1 MNSVVKIK
9 YLFILSDCLGRQKF
23 CGMDVIPQNW
33 SIDVIPQLWGM
44 DVIPWL
50 WGMDVINT
58 FDLRYGCN
66 TSDLSYGFYTSDLR
80 YSGVETKSWI
90 IVKKH
95 ITIMNLCFK
104 NMGII
109 HTSARESWITR
120 LWEKLI
126 KIHVWINCVRPREC
140 SIWRFWESN
149 FQFPFSGGACPRTP
163 LPPYIIR
170 AFGADIQSARFSPV
184 TWSLMFSYRK
194 TPYLY
199 KTNDD
204 TASGWSRSL
213 NGGENY

>member
-1 MNSVVKIK
+1 
-9 YLFILSDCLGRQKF
+9 
-23 CGMDVIPQNW
+23 
-33 SIDVIPQLWGM
+33 
-44 DVIPWL
+44 
-50 WGMDVINT
+50 
-58 FDLRYGCN
+58 
-66 TSDLSYGFYTSDLR
+66 
-80 YSGVETKSWI
+80 
-90 IVKKH
+90 
-95 ITIMNLCFK
+95 MNLCFK

-126 KIHVWINCVRPREC
+126 KIHVWINCVRPKEC

-204 TASGWSRSL
+204 TAKIIKSIGDQKSRESL
-213 NGGENY
+213 IRKKNSCKNNESLRQKRQELWISRFKWFRFYPW